1 MVAITPGVAIAL
13 IVVLLAAIVVFGRV
27 LLSQSEKRNAERF
40 AEVERKLGDESRR
53 LQDLRHD
60 VARINQALPLEYVR
74 REDWI
79 RFSTVIDTKM
89 DRLLELHH
97 RQLADKGGSR

>member
-1 MVAITPGVAIAL
+1 MLAITPGLAVIAL
-13 IVVLLAAIVVFGRV
+13 VALVLVMGAFGRV

-97 RQLADKGGSR
+97 RQLVDKGGSR